1 LGQFFSA
8 SFSLGSYG
16 SREVAMAGVRVV
28 GLLYSR
34 ACLTDRE
41 MLCFR
46 RMPKTKKRIKKQA
59 YQTNLTKDLYREKNA
74 ANKMKT
80 VL

>member
-1 LGQFFSA
+1 
-8 SFSLGSYG
+8 
-16 SREVAMAGVRVV
+16 
-28 GLLYSR
+28 
-34 ACLTDRE
+34 

-46 RMPKTKKRIKKQA
+46 RMPKTKKRIQKQA
-59 YQTNLTKDLYREKNA
+59 YQTNLMKDLYREKNA